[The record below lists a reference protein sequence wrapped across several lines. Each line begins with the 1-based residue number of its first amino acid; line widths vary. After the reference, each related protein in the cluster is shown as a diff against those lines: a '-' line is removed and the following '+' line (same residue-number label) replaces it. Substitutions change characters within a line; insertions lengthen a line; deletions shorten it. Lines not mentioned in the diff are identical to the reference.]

1 MGPTF
6 SDTCP
11 CLRKAEGHVRHTD
24 TEGRRPLKTAAEVR
38 GYSHRQGTPRAT
50 RNWKTQR
57 NIRPTDFR
65 KTVSLPIP

>member
-11 CLRKAEGHVRHTD
+11 YPRKAEGDVRHTD
-24 TEGRRPLKTAAEVR
+24 TEGRRPLKTAAEVG
-38 GYSHRQGTPRAT
+38 GYGHRQGTPGAT

-65 KTVSLPIP
+65 KMASLPIP